1 MEGLGTTIDVI
12 LANGILRE
20 GDRILVCSWNGP
32 IVTIIRAL
40 LTPQPLRE
48 IRVKGQYIH
57 HKEVKAAQGVK
68 IVAPDLEGAVPGT
81 QLYIINDDVNN
92 PEALQE
98 LKVMIYF
105 SFSNDNEI
113 LMKKS
118 SFH

>member
-12 LANGILRE
+12 LANGVLRE

-32 IVTIIRAL
+32 IITTIRAL

-57 HKEVKAAQGVK
+57 HKEVRAAQGVK

-81 QLYIINDDVNN
+81 QLYVINDVINN
-92 PEALQE
+92 PETLQE
-98 LKVMIYF
+98 LKVTTLF
-105 SFSNDNEI
+105 VF
-113 LMKKS
+113 
-118 SFH
+118 